1 MVRSWFLFFLVWLST
16 PLLADVAGVIRVKD
30 GDTIEMSGI
39 TIRLHGI
46 DAPESNQMC
55 GGQGA
60 PVWPCGAWVSG
71 EVRARF
77 NGQHARCEEIDMD
90 RYGRV
95 VARCMVLGQDMGRVL
110 VQEGYAFA
118 FRKYSMDY
126 DLDEKSAAVNDR
138 GLHATGVQSPA
149 AFRASVRST
158 RAFNTLATAPPGC
171 EIKGNISADGK
182 RIYHVPGQR
191 YYADTM
197 IRPEQGER
205 WFCTEIQAREAGW
218 RRAKR

>member
-1 MVRSWFLFFLVWLST
+1 MLS
-16 PLLADVAGVIRVKD
+16 DVSGVIRVKD
-30 GDTIEMSGI
+30 GDTIEVSGV
-39 TIRLHGI
+39 TVRLHGI

-55 GGQGA
+55 GGEGA
-60 PVWPCGAWVSG
+60 PVWPCGAWVTG

-77 NGQHARCEEIDMD
+77 NGQHVQCEEIDRD

-95 VARCMVLGQDMGRVL
+95 VARCMVTGQDMGRVL

-118 FRKYSMDY
+118 FRRYSMDY

-149 AFRASVRST
+149 AFRASARTT
-158 RAFNTLATAPPGC
+158 RAANNLSTAPPGC
-171 EIKGNISADGK
+171 EIKGNVSADGK

-191 YYADTM
+191 YYAETM